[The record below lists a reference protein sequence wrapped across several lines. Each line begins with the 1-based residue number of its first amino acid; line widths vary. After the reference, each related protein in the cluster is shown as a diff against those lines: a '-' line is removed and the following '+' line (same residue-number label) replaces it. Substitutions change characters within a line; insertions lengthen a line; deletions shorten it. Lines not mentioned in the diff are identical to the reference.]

1 MTFATDQTG
10 RIPHWDA
17 MMQMEHLTIHETPDR
32 KLKHLVIVFGG
43 WADAAESA
51 TSAIKFLQRKLHAKK
66 FAEIDPEEFYDFS
79 QTRPHTSRTRDGK
92 RRIHWPANEFSYLTD
107 TSSGS
112 GIMVFVG
119 VEPNLKWRTFAKTGA
134 KVARDQG
141 VESVIHI
148 GALLDAV
155 PHTRP
160 VKLSGT
166 ATDPKLQEFLEGQG
180 IRSSNYQGPTG
191 ISSVVME
198 ACINEGMEYTSI
210 WGHTSHYLQAAPNHR
225 VGSTLLQILVKLLN
239 LRLDL
244 AELNSAADVFNE
256 EVAQAVAR
264 DEQISSYGTKLEG
277 QYDEAVAAIEIP
289 DPAELV
295 RDLEKFLRGEQRRP
309 PTDPSD

>member
-1 MTFATDQTG
+1 
-10 RIPHWDA
+10 
-17 MMQMEHLTIHETPDR
+17 MEHLIIHETPDK
-32 KLKHLVIVFGG
+32 KLKHMVVVFSG
-43 WADAAESA
+43 WADAAEGA
-51 TSAIKFLQRKLHAKK
+51 TSAIKFLQRKLKSKK

-79 QTRPHTSRTRDGK
+79 QTRPYTSRTRDGK

-107 TSSGS
+107 PRADSGA
-112 GIMVFVG
+112 MVFVG
-119 VEPNLKWRTFAKTGA
+119 VEPNLKWRTFAKTVATVA
-134 KVARDQG
+134 KDHG
-141 VESVIHI
+141 VESVVHI

-166 ATDPKLQEFLEGQG
+166 ASESSLSEFLEGQG

-191 ISSVVME
+191 ISSAVMA
-198 ACINEGMEYTSI
+198 ACIEEGLEYTSI

-225 VGSTLLQILVKLLN
+225 VGSTLLEILLKLLN
-239 LRLDL
+239 LPLDL
-244 AELNSAADVFNE
+244 AELKSAASVFNL
-256 EVAQAVAR
+256 EVEKAVAK
-264 DEQISSYGTKLEG
+264 DDQIASYVTKLEG

-309 PTDPSD
+309 PTDLSS

>member
-1 MTFATDQTG
+1 
-10 RIPHWDA
+10 
-17 MMQMEHLTIHETPDR
+17 MEHLIIHETPDK
-32 KLKHLVIVFGG
+32 KLKHMVVVFSG
-43 WADAAESA
+43 WADAAEGA
-51 TSAIKFLQRKLHAKK
+51 TSAIKFLQRKLKSKK

-79 QTRPHTSRTRDGK
+79 QTRPYTSRTRDGK

-107 TSSGS
+107 PRADSGV
-112 GIMVFVG
+112 MVFVG
-119 VEPNLKWRTFAKTGA
+119 VEPNLKWRTFAKTVATVA
-134 KVARDQG
+134 KDHG
-141 VESVIHI
+141 VESVVHI

-166 ATDPKLQEFLEGQG
+166 ASESSLSEFLEGQG

-191 ISSVVME
+191 ISSAVMA
-198 ACINEGMEYTSI
+198 ACIEEGLEYTSI

-225 VGSTLLQILVKLLN
+225 VGSTLLEILLKLLN
-239 LRLDL
+239 LPLDL
-244 AELNSAADVFNE
+244 AELKSAASVFNL
-256 EVAQAVAR
+256 EVEKAVAK
-264 DEQISSYGTKLEG
+264 DDQIASYVTKLEG

-309 PTDPSD
+309 PTDLSS

>member
-1 MTFATDQTG
+1 
-10 RIPHWDA
+10 
-17 MMQMEHLTIHETPDR
+17 MEHLIIHETPDK
-32 KLKHLVIVFGG
+32 KLKHMVVVFSG
-43 WADAAESA
+43 WADAGEGA
-51 TSAIKFLQRKLHAKK
+51 TSASKFLQRKLKSKK

-79 QTRPHTSRTRDGK
+79 QTRPYTSRTRDGK

-107 TSSGS
+107 PRADSGA
-112 GIMVFVG
+112 MVFVG
-119 VEPNLKWRTFAKTGA
+119 VEPNLKWRTFAKTVATVA
-134 KVARDQG
+134 KDHG
-141 VESVIHI
+141 VESVVHI

-166 ATDPKLQEFLEGQG
+166 ASESSLSEFLEGQG

-191 ISSVVME
+191 ISSAVMA
-198 ACINEGMEYTSI
+198 ACIEEGLEYTSI

-225 VGSTLLQILVKLLN
+225 VGSTLLEILLKLLN
-239 LRLDL
+239 LPLDL
-244 AELNSAADVFNE
+244 AELKSAASVFNL
-256 EVAQAVAR
+256 EVEKAVAK
-264 DEQISSYGTKLEG
+264 DDQIASYVTKLEG

-309 PTDPSD
+309 PTDLSS

>member
-1 MTFATDQTG
+1 
-10 RIPHWDA
+10 
-17 MMQMEHLTIHETPDR
+17 MEHLTIHETPDK
-32 KLKHLVIVFGG
+32 KLDHLVIVFSG
-43 WADAAESA
+43 WADAAEGA
-51 TSAIKFLQRKLHAKK
+51 TSAIKFLQRKLQAKK
-66 FAEIDPEEFYDFS
+66 FADIDPEEFYDFS
-79 QTRPHTSRTRDGK
+79 QTRPYTSRTRDGT
-92 RRIHWPANEFSYLTD
+92 RRIHWPANDFSYLTGPS
-107 TSSGS
+107 TES

-119 VEPNLKWRTFAKTGA
+119 VEPNLKWRTFSKTVA
-134 KVARDQG
+134 KVARDHG

-166 ATDPKLQEFLEGQG
+166 ASEPKLSEFLESQG

-210 WGHTSHYLQAAPNHR
+210 WAHTSHYLQAAPNHR
-225 VGSTLLQILVKLLN
+225 VGSTLLQLLVRL
-239 LRLDL
+239 LDL
-244 AELNSAADVFNE
+244 PLDLRELHSAADTFNE
-256 EVAQAVAR
+256 EVAKAVAR
-264 DEQISSYGTKLEG
+264 DEQISSYVAKLEG

-295 RDLEKFLRGEQRRP
+295 RDLEQFLRGEQRRP
-309 PTDPSD
+309 PTDPSP

>member
-1 MTFATDQTG
+1 
-10 RIPHWDA
+10 
-17 MMQMEHLTIHETPDR
+17 MEHLIIHETPDK
-32 KLKHLVIVFGG
+32 KLKHMVVVFSG
-43 WADAAESA
+43 WADAAEGAS
-51 TSAIKFLQRKLHAKK
+51 SAIKFLQRKLKSKK

-79 QTRPHTSRTRDGK
+79 QTRPYTSRTRDGK

-107 TSSGS
+107 SRADSGV
-112 GIMVFVG
+112 MVFVG
-119 VEPNLKWRTFAKTGA
+119 VEPNLKWRTFAKTVATVA
-134 KVARDQG
+134 KDHG
-141 VESVIHI
+141 VESVVHI

-166 ATDPKLQEFLEGQG
+166 ASESSLSEFLEGQG

-191 ISSVVME
+191 ISSAVMA
-198 ACINEGMEYTSI
+198 ACIEAGLEYTSI

-225 VGSTLLQILVKLLN
+225 VGSTLLEILLKLLN
-239 LRLDL
+239 LPLDL
-244 AELNSAADVFNE
+244 AELKSAASVFNL
-256 EVAQAVAR
+256 EVEKAVAK
-264 DEQISSYGTKLEG
+264 DDQIASYVTKLEG

-309 PTDPSD
+309 PTDLSS

>member
-1 MTFATDQTG
+1 
-10 RIPHWDA
+10 
-17 MMQMEHLTIHETPDR
+17 MEHLIIHETPVK
-32 KLKHLVIVFGG
+32 KLKHMVVVFSG
-43 WADAAESA
+43 WADAGEGA
-51 TSAIKFLQRKLHAKK
+51 TSAIKFLQRKLKSKK

-79 QTRPHTSRTRDGK
+79 QTRPYTSRTRDGK

-107 TSSGS
+107 PRADSGA
-112 GIMVFVG
+112 MVFVG
-119 VEPNLKWRTFAKTGA
+119 VEPNLKWRTFAKTVATVA
-134 KVARDQG
+134 KDHG
-141 VESVIHI
+141 VESVVHI

-166 ATDPKLQEFLEGQG
+166 ASESSLSEFLEEQG

-191 ISSVVME
+191 ISSAVMA
-198 ACINEGMEYTSI
+198 ACIEEGLEYTSI

-225 VGSTLLQILVKLLN
+225 VGSTLLEILLKLLN
-239 LRLDL
+239 LPLDL
-244 AELNSAADVFNE
+244 AELKSAASVFNL
-256 EVAQAVAR
+256 EVEKAVAK
-264 DEQISSYGTKLEG
+264 DDQIASYVTKFEG

-309 PTDPSD
+309 PTDLSS

>member
-1 MTFATDQTG
+1 
-10 RIPHWDA
+10 
-17 MMQMEHLTIHETPDR
+17 MEHLIIHETPDK
-32 KLKHLVIVFGG
+32 KLKHMVVVFSG
-43 WADAAESA
+43 WADAAEGA
-51 TSAIKFLQRKLHAKK
+51 TSAIKFLQRKLKSKK

-79 QTRPHTSRTRDGK
+79 QTRPYTSRTRDGK

-107 TSSGS
+107 SRADSGV
-112 GIMVFVG
+112 MVFVG
-119 VEPNLKWRTFAKTGA
+119 VEPNLKWRTFAKTVATVA
-134 KVARDQG
+134 KDHG
-141 VESVIHI
+141 VESVVHI

-166 ATDPKLQEFLEGQG
+166 ASESSLSEFLEGQG

-191 ISSVVME
+191 ISSAVMA
-198 ACINEGMEYTSI
+198 ACIEEELEYTSI

-225 VGSTLLQILVKLLN
+225 VGSTLLEILLKLLN
-239 LRLDL
+239 LPLDL
-244 AELNSAADVFNE
+244 AELKSAAGVFNA
-256 EVAQAVAR
+256 EVEKAVAK
-264 DEQISSYGTKLEG
+264 DDQIASYVTKLEG

-309 PTDPSD
+309 PTDLST

>member
-1 MTFATDQTG
+1 
-10 RIPHWDA
+10 
-17 MMQMEHLTIHETPDR
+17 MEHLIIHETPDK
-32 KLKHLVIVFGG
+32 KLKHMVVVFSG
-43 WADAAESA
+43 WADAGEGA
-51 TSAIKFLQRKLHAKK
+51 TSAIKFLQRKLKSKK

-79 QTRPHTSRTRDGK
+79 QTRPYTSRTRDGK

-107 TSSGS
+107 PRADSGA
-112 GIMVFVG
+112 MVFVG
-119 VEPNLKWRTFAKTGA
+119 VEPNLKWRTFAKTVATVA
-134 KVARDQG
+134 KDHG
-141 VESVIHI
+141 VESVVHI

-166 ATDPKLQEFLEGQG
+166 ASESSLSEFLEGQG

-191 ISSVVME
+191 ISSAVMA
-198 ACINEGMEYTSI
+198 ACIEEGLEYTSI

-225 VGSTLLQILVKLLN
+225 VGSTLLEILLKLLN
-239 LRLDL
+239 LPLDL
-244 AELNSAADVFNE
+244 AELKSAASVFNL
-256 EVAQAVAR
+256 EVEKAVAK
-264 DEQISSYGTKLEG
+264 DDQIASYVTKLEG

-309 PTDPSD
+309 PTDLSS

>member
-1 MTFATDQTG
+1 
-10 RIPHWDA
+10 
-17 MMQMEHLTIHETPDR
+17 MEHLIIHETPDK
-32 KLKHLVIVFGG
+32 KLKHMVVVFSG
-43 WADAAESA
+43 WADAGEGA
-51 TSAIKFLQRKLHAKK
+51 TSAIKFLQRKLKSKK

-79 QTRPHTSRTRDGK
+79 QTRPYTSRTRDGK

-107 TSSGS
+107 PRADSGA
-112 GIMVFVG
+112 MVFVG
-119 VEPNLKWRTFAKTGA
+119 VEPNLKWRTFAKTVATVA
-134 KVARDQG
+134 KDHG

-166 ATDPKLQEFLEGQG
+166 ASESSLSEFLEGQG

-191 ISSVVME
+191 ISSAVMA
-198 ACINEGMEYTSI
+198 ACIEEGLEYTSI

-225 VGSTLLQILVKLLN
+225 VGSTLLEILLKLLN
-239 LRLDL
+239 LPLDL
-244 AELNSAADVFNE
+244 AELKSAASVFNL
-256 EVAQAVAR
+256 EVEKAVAK
-264 DEQISSYGTKLEG
+264 DDQIASYVTKLEG

-309 PTDPSD
+309 PTDLSS